1 MDVSVNTEMTEY
13 GRGWVFYD
21 AECPF
26 CRRWAD
32 RGHDVLSRRGLH
44 LAPLQS
50 EWVRIRLGLNEAE
63 PPTEMKLLLTDGRL
77 FGGADALIQIARFI
91 WWAWPFYLLAQ
102 LPGVRPMLRVVY
114 RYIAGN
120 RYCLRTDACNPTR
133 NRSNNHHRS
142 SSFYELP

>member
-1 MDVSVNTEMTEY
+1 MNTEMTEY
-13 GRGWVFYD
+13 VKGWVFYD

-32 RGHDVLSRRGLH
+32 RGHDMLSRRGLH

-50 EWVRIRLGLNEAE
+50 AWVRIRLGMKEGE
-63 PPTEMKLLLTDGRL
+63 PLTEMKLLLAGGRV

-102 LPGVRPMLRVVY
+102 SPGVKPSLRVIY
-114 RYIAGN
+114 RNIAQNRQCLAGN
-120 RYCLRTDACNPTR
+120 CSVPVQRQ
-133 NRSNNHHRS
+133 SNNHHRAK
-142 SSFYELP
+142 SFYEMP